1 MLMNEMFNSR
11 HECMY
16 INYIYDII
24 LITFLYKI
32 MNESKINLEKK
43 VRILLNILSVLCE
56 LAERDATFFLP
67 QKGNEIDYEESVR
80 YLIREIQITSRRIE
94 E

>member
-1 MLMNEMFNSR
+1 MNIKN
-11 HECMY
+11 
-16 INYIYDII
+16 
-24 LITFLYKI
+24 
-32 MNESKINLEKK
+32 K
-43 VRILLNILSVLCE
+43 VNILLNILSVLCE

-80 YLIREIQITSRRIE
+80 YLVREIQITSKRIE